1 MFATV
6 KIEKI
11 TYTANPILNRIKG
24 LLGIETDSQLAD
36 NIKVKPNVIS
46 AWRKR
51 NTIAFELIIY
61 LCEIN
66 NWDLNYIILGR
77 NPSDSYN
84 NTPKKAEIINFESL
98 SKILQKA
105 AREFN
110 VMGTLSTGDQKVLQL
125 TEEEK
130 KQFNK

>member
-1 MFATV
+1 V

-77 NPSDSYN
+77 NPSDIYN
-84 NTPKKAEIINFESL
+84 NTPKKAEIINFESF

-130 KQFNK
+130 KKFNK